1 MAVPTIYRISQEISR
16 LLHGGAPGVAS
27 QPTINEIKIA
37 VAQVANTLLKTEHLS
52 VNEKLGEKIPNGSV
66 LATYEGIVPVP
77 YGNGRCKIALPVKP
91 MKLPMNMG
99 VFQVFRSQDPY
110 NEFIPL
116 QMGQANLLRSQPVIN
131 DILGQVG
138 YENFGMDIILTQD
151 LLTLYEKPRDR
162 EITLRLVVVDI
173 SQLDD
178 FDPLPITPELEWTI
192 KQEVVKLYSGQPIAD
207 KVIDNL
213 TKPYRNV
220 PPNQQ
225 KQA

>member
-66 LATYEGIVPVP
+66 LATYEGIVPV
-77 YGNGRCKIALPVKP
+77 
-91 MKLPMNMG
+91 NMG

-138 YENFGMDIILTQD
+138 YENFGMDLILTQD
-151 LLTLYEKPRDR
+151 LLTLYEKARDR
-162 EITLRLVVVDI
+162 EVSLRLVVMDI

-178 FDPLPITPELEWTI
+178 YDPLPITPEMEWTI

-207 KVIDNL
+207 KVIDPL
-213 TKPYRNV
+213 TKPYRNI